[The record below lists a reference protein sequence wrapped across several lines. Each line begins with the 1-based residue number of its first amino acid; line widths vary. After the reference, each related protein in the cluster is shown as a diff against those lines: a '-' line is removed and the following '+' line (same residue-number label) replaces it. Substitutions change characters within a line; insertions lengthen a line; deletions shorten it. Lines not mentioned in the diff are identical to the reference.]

1 MLLGMGMLMLGAGLQ
16 GTLLGLRATLE
27 GFPTIVT
34 GAVMS
39 CYYIGYLGGSLAA
52 PRLVQRVGHIRVFAA
67 FTSLA
72 SVTILLQGVFVDPWL
87 WGLLRAASGVFFA
100 GIYIIAESWL
110 NARAVN
116 RSRASL
122 LAVYMVVIY
131 LGLGLGQFLLNLADP
146 GTTRLFILS
155 SVLISLAL
163 VPTALSAQP
172 AQEFSVP
179 RHIRLLELFDVSPLG
194 VIGVLFAGAISGTL
208 FSLGPLFAAGSG
220 LDTGGVAAFMAASI
234 LASVATQFPV
244 GRFSDRFD
252 RRKVLVGV
260 CLLSAGSAGAAL
272 LLVDG
277 PFVLFLFAAAVYGG
291 LSLTIY
297 SQSISHINDH
307 LHPSQMVAASST
319 LIIVN
324 GVGSVIGPLLI
335 AALMQWWSASAYFVG
350 LAVLHLTMASYTL
363 WRTRRRPPVPSAAKT
378 SFVGVQPQAGPAGNL
393 ARSVDPLDP
402 GKP

>member
-16 GTLLGLRATLE
+16 GTLLGLRATIE

-34 GAVMS
+34 GAVMA
-39 CYYIGYLGGSLAA
+39 CYYVGYLGGSLAA

-146 GTTRLFILS
+146 GTTHLFILS

-172 AQEFSVP
+172 APEFSLP
-179 RHIRLLELFDVSPLG
+179 RHIRLRELFEVSPLG

-220 LDTGGVAAFMAASI
+220 LDTADVAAFMAASI

-244 GRFSDRFD
+244 GRFSDRFE
-252 RRKVLVGV
+252 RRRVLV
-260 CLLSAGSAGAAL
+260 
-272 LLVDG
+272 
-277 PFVLFLFAAAVYGG
+277 AVSP
-291 LSLTIY
+291 LAR
-297 SQSISHINDH
+297 
-307 LHPSQMVAASST
+307 PAPRCCSST
-319 LIIVN
+319 AP
-324 GVGSVIGPLLI
+324 SCC
-335 AALMQWWSASAYFVG
+335 SCS
-350 LAVLHLTMASYTL
+350 
-363 WRTRRRPPVPSAAKT
+363 RRRST
-378 SFVGVQPQAGPAGNL
+378 AGC
-393 ARSVDPLDP
+393 R
-402 GKP
+402 

>member
-34 GAVMS
+34 GAVMA
-39 CYYIGYLGGSLAA
+39 CYYVGYLGGSLAA

-146 GTTRLFILS
+146 GTTQLFILS

-172 AQEFSVP
+172 APEFSVP
-179 RHIRLLELFDVSPLG
+179 RHIRLLELFEVSPLG

-244 GRFSDRFD
+244 GRFSDRFE
-252 RRKVLVGV
+252 RRKVLVAV

-297 SQSISHINDH
+297 SQSISHINDQ

-324 GVGSVIGPLLI
+324 GVGSVLGPLFI
-335 AALMQWWSASAYFVG
+335 AALMQWWNASAYFVG
-350 LAVLHLTMASYTL
+350 LALLHLTLASYTL
-363 WRTRRRPPVPSAAKT
+363 WRTRRRPPVPSAEKT

-393 ARSVDPLDP
+393 ARGVDPVDP
-402 GKP
+402 GTT

>member
-16 GTLLGLRATLE
+16 GTLLGLRATIE

-34 GAVMS
+34 GAVMA
-39 CYYIGYLGGSLAA
+39 CYYVGYLGGSLAA

-146 GTTRLFILS
+146 GTTHLFILS

-172 AQEFSVP
+172 APEFSLP
-179 RHIRLLELFDVSPLG
+179 RHIRLRELFEVSPLG

-220 LDTGGVAAFMAASI
+220 LDTADVAAFMAASI

-244 GRFSDRFD
+244 GRFSDRFE
-252 RRKVLVGV
+252 RRRVLVAV
-260 CLLSAGSAGAAL
+260 CLLSAGSAGATL

-277 PFVLFLFAAAVYGG
+277 PFLLFLFAAAVYGG

-297 SQSISHINDH
+297 SQSISHINDQ

-350 LAVLHLTMASYTL
+350 LAMLHLTLASYTL
-363 WRTRRRPPVPSAAKT
+363 WRTRRRPPVPSAEK
-378 SFVGVQPQAGPAGNL
+378 SNYVGVQPQAGPAGNL
-393 ARSVDPLDP
+393 ARSVDPADP
-402 GKP
+402 GTP